1 MTPEVADPLRVAA
14 RVATVLETLG
24 LQYSIGG
31 SVASSFSGEPRATLD
46 IDMLVSLDESHVGA
60 LVAALQNEFY
70 VDRDALALAARDRSS
85 TNLIHLGTSVK
96 VDLFVAG
103 GSILDDDLLR
113 RRVLVIVSGEPGD
126 QLYVHTPED
135 ILLQKLRW
143 YRLGGDVSDRPWRD
157 VLGIVRVQG
166 VRLDREYLDE
176 GARRLGLEPLLTR
189 ALHEGTA

>member
-1 MTPEVADPLRVAA
+1 MTLDLADPLRVAA

-24 LQYSIGG
+24 LPYSIGG

-46 IDMLVSLDESHVGA
+46 IDMLVSLDESHVDG
-60 LVAALQNEFY
+60 LYAALQDEFY
-70 VDRDALALAARDRSS
+70 VDRDALTRAARERSS

-113 RRVLVIVSGEPGD
+113 RRVLVPIGGEAGVR
-126 QLYVHTPED
+126 LYVHTPED

-143 YRLGGDVSDRPWRD
+143 YRLGGDVSDRQWRD
-157 VLGIVRVQG
+157 ILSIVRVQG
-166 VRLDREYLDE
+166 LRLDRDYLTA
-176 GARRLGLEPLLTR
+176 GAARLGVQELLTR
-189 ALHEGTA
+189 ALQEGTA